1 MTSQCGFKQVISDP
15 THILESNSSCIDL
28 VFTSQPNLVMTLGV
42 HSSLLPYCHHE
53 KMNAKFKLKIIFAP
67 PYEWVVW
74 HYQDGNNDL
83 IHRSIFQ
90 FNRERAFS
98 DKTVN
103 KQISILNETNLNTMK
118 IFIPHET
125 KIFYHRGL
133 FGIKLIIFVWKIKVS
148 R

>member
-28 VFTSQPNLVMTLGV
+28 VFTSQPNLVMTSGV
-42 HSSLLPYCHHE
+42 HSSLLSYYHHE

-67 PYEWVVW
+67 PYEWLVW
-74 HYQDGNNDL
+74 HYHDGNNDL

-103 KQISILNETNLNTMK
+103 KQIYILNETNLNTMR

-125 KIFYHRGL
+125 KIFYHQGPFGL
-133 FGIKLIIFVWKIKVS
+133 KLIIFVWKIKVS